1 MTAGVPEKEGCL
13 AFLFRPFRRPAP
25 LPPFE
30 YAPVEEDL
38 PYRLRDDFLSAS
50 ELSYFGVLRGLV
62 GSRVSICP
70 KVRLADLLF
79 VARPHESRS
88 YFNRIAQ
95 RHVDFVLCE
104 ASTMQPLLAIEL
116 DDSSHNRPERE
127 DADEF
132 LNAAFDAAA
141 LPVVRVP
148 AKHSY
153 TRDEVLSGIRHIVEE
168 VYRQRETAANPQPSE
183 PALQTGPI
191 CPRCGIPMILR
202 TASKGRAR
210 GTKFYGCVNYPKCT
224 QVIPLDAAR
233 SAG

>member
-1 MTAGVPEKEGCL
+1 MTEGVPEKEGCL

-30 YAPVEEDL
+30 YTPVEEDL
-38 PYRLRDDFLSAS
+38 PYRLRDDFLSPS
-50 ELSYFGVLRGLV
+50 ELSYFSVLRALV
-62 GSRVSICP
+62 GSRVTICP
-70 KVRLADLLF
+70 KVRIADLLF
-79 VARPHESRS
+79 VARPHENRA

-116 DDSSHNRPERE
+116 DDSSHDRPERE

-132 LNAAFDAAA
+132 LNSAFEAAA

-153 TRDEVLSGIRHIVEE
+153 SRDEVLSGMRHIVAE
-168 VYRQRETAANPQPSE
+168 VYRPRATAPKPPTPEAAPQTDPV
-183 PALQTGPI
+183 
-191 CPRCGIPMILR
+191 CPRCGIPMVLR
-202 TASKGRAR
+202 TASKGRAK
-210 GTKFYGCVNYPKCT
+210 GTKFYGCANYPKCT